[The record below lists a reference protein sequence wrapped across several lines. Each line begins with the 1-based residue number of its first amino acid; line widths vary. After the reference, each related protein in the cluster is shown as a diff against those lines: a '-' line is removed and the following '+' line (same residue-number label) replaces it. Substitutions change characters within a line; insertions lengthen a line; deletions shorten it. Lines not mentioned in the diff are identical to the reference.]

1 MAWKGAE
8 VKSDLFPKVIPEED
22 NVEYVPS
29 WVYQLDAPPQVDDE
43 PWPPS
48 VELAATR
55 NRDGLLLALAV
66 LVIVAL
72 LAFAL
77 GRASA

>member
-8 VKSDLFPKVIPEED
+8 VKSDNID
-22 NVEYVPS
+22 MSTVPT

-48 VELAATR
+48 VELAVTR
-55 NRDGLLLALAV
+55 NRDGLLLGVAV

-72 LAFAL
+72 AGYAI
-77 GRASA
+77 GRAS

>member
-8 VKSDLFPKVIPEED
+8 VTRD
-22 NVEYVPS
+22 NIDMTGTVPT

-43 PWPPS
+43 PWPPA

-55 NRDGLLLALAV
+55 NRDGILLALAV

-72 LAFAL
+72 LAYL
-77 GRASA
+77 VGRAS

>member
-8 VKSDLFPKVIPEED
+8 VMRGD
-22 NVEYVPS
+22 NIVPWTDYARSEWERMEAS
-29 WVYQLDAPPQVDDE
+29 WTAADPLQVDDE
-43 PWPPS
+43 PYPPA
-48 VELAATR
+48 VELTATR

-72 LAFAL
+72 LGYAA
-77 GRASA
+77 GRAS